1 VRMTTQQEPMQALPA
16 GPLTE
21 PVDPLAQITVRP
33 RAFLAALAII
43 AMLLGLLLAILPVR
57 VASADPGRTPTVS
70 CGNALSGVEAGRVRD
85 QSGDRAAQLTHLD
98 MCDRSVSLR
107 GGSAAVLFVGGLLG
121 GLWLGIVR
129 RPAVPAHAT

>member
-1 VRMTTQQEPMQALPA
+1 MTMQEPMQQQALPA
-16 GPLTE
+16 EPVTE
-21 PVDPLAQITVRP
+21 PIDPLAQITVRP

-57 VASADPGRTPTVS
+57 VASADPGRTTAVS
-70 CGNALSGVEAGRVRD
+70 CGNALSGVEPGRVHD
-85 QSGDRAAQLTHLD
+85 QSGDRAAQLTYLD

-107 GGSAAVLFVGGLLG
+107 GGSAAVLFIGGVLG

-129 RPAVPAHAT
+129 RPPLSAHAV